1 MNEKKTNPGL
11 TWGLVAGVLLILS
24 HLGFYLSGGN
34 GQFGLAYTLV
44 SVLIIVACIV
54 AAVLQTRRNLGGY
67 ADTRPLLR
75 QAAMTLVVGLVLQV
89 AYLYLY
95 YNVIDTA
102 AAVKEKQFVLEAYN
116 KMVPMMGS
124 SPADIAKDRKEISQ
138 LDFTLTPGQAA
149 WKLCQY
155 IIRYFVLV
163 FLAAFIFRRKAP
175 VTPNN

>member
-11 TWGLVAGVLLILS
+11 TWGLVAGLLLILS
-24 HLGFYLSGGN
+24 HLGFYLSGSN

-44 SVLIIVACIV
+44 SVLIILACMV
-54 AAVLQTRRNLGGY
+54 TAVLLTRRNLGGY
-67 ADTRPLLR
+67 ADARPLLR
-75 QAAMTLVVGLVLQV
+75 QAAMTLVIALVLQAV
-89 AYLYLY
+89 YSYLY

-102 AAVKEKQFVLEAYN
+102 AAVKEKQYVLDAYN
-116 KMVPMMGS
+116 RMVPMMGA
-124 SPADIAKDRKEISQ
+124 SPADVARDRKEIAQ
-138 LDFTLTPGQAA
+138 LDFTQTPGQAA

-163 FLAAFIFRRKAP
+163 FLVAFIFRRKAP

>member
-1 MNEKKTNPGL
+1 MNEKKSNPGL
-11 TWGLVAGVLLILS
+11 TWGLITGLLLILA

-34 GQFGLAYTLV
+34 GQFGFAYTLV
-44 SVLIIVACIV
+44 SVLIIVAGIV
-54 AAVLQTRRNLGGY
+54 TAVLLTRQGQGGY
-67 ADTRPLLR
+67 ADTRTLLR
-75 QAAMTLVVGLVLQV
+75 QAAMALVIALLLQV

-102 AAVKEKQFVLEAYN
+102 AAVKEKQSVLDAYN

-124 SPADIAKDRKEISQ
+124 SPADIAKDRKEIAQ
-138 LDFTLTPGQAA
+138 LDFTMTPGQAL
-149 WKLCQY
+149 WRLCQY